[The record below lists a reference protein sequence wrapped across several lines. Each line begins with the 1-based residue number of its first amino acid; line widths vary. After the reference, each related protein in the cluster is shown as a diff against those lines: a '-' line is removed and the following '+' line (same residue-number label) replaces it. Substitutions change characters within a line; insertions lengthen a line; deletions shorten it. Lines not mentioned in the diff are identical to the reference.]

1 MGRYVIRR
9 LLQAALMIFVVATL
23 VSVFIH
29 FLPGDPAYVILG
41 EERATEDRVQAIREE
56 LGLNRPIYE
65 QYIDW
70 LGGVVRGDFGKSL
83 ISGRPIRQDLQLRI
97 PRTFELGGAA
107 VIISVIVGIPLG
119 VIAARYR
126 NGAPDVLATSFA
138 ILGLSVPVFVIGP
151 LLVLGLSVKTNILPA
166 SGYVPLGEDPLEHIK
181 RLMLPAFTLGIL
193 SSATIIRMTR
203 SSVLEVLGE
212 DYVRTARSKGLGERA
227 VLFTHALRNALI
239 PVVTIIGLQ
248 MGTLL
253 GSSVLVEYIFNWPG
267 VSTYLI
273 DGINRRDYPIVQAV
287 ILVIAVTFILL
298 NLLTDLLY
306 AWIDPRI
313 KYD

>member
-9 LLQAALMIFVVATL
+9 LLQSALMIFIVATL
-23 VSVFIH
+23 VAVFIH

-41 EERATEDRVQAIREE
+41 EDRATEERVDAIREQ

-65 QYIDW
+65 QYVDW
-70 LGGVVRGDFGKSL
+70 LGGVVRGDLGNSL
-83 ISGRPIRQDLQLRI
+83 ISGRPIRTDLQLRI
-97 PRTFELGGAA
+97 PRTFELGGVA
-107 VIISVIVGIPLG
+107 VLISVLVGIPLG
-119 VIAARYR
+119 VLAARYR
-126 NGAPDVLATSFA
+126 NGPVDLLATSFA
-138 ILGLSVPVFVIGP
+138 ILGLSVPVFVVGP
-151 LLVLGLSVKTNILPA
+151 LLVLLLSVKTDILPA
-166 SGYVPLGEDPLEHIK
+166 SGYVSFSEDPVEHLK
-181 RLMLPAFTLGIL
+181 RLALPAVTLGVL

-203 SSVLEVLGE
+203 SSMLEVLGE
-212 DYVRTARSKGLGERA
+212 DYVRSARSRGLGERS

-267 VSTYLI
+267 VSTFLI

-298 NLLTDLLY
+298 NLLTDLIY

-313 KYD
+313 KYE

>member
-9 LLQAALMIFVVATL
+9 LLQAALMIFIVATL

-29 FLPGDPAYVILG
+29 LLPGDPAYTILG
-41 EERATEDRVQAIREE
+41 EERATEERVDAIREQ

-65 QYIDW
+65 QYVDW
-70 LGGVVRGDFGKSL
+70 LGGVVRGDLGNSL
-83 ISGRPIRQDLQLRI
+83 ISGRPIRTDLQLRI
-97 PRTFELGGAA
+97 PRTFELGGVA
-107 VIISVIVGIPLG
+107 VLISVLVGIPLG
-119 VIAARYR
+119 VLAARYR
-126 NGAPDVLATSFA
+126 NGPVDLLATSFA
-138 ILGLSVPVFVIGP
+138 ILGLSVPVFVVGP
-151 LLVLGLSVKTNILPA
+151 LLVLLLSVKTDILPA
-166 SGYVPLGEDPLEHIK
+166 SGYVSFSEDPVEHLK
-181 RLMLPAFTLGIL
+181 RLALPAVTLGVL

-203 SSVLEVLGE
+203 SSMLEVLGE
-212 DYVRTARSKGLGERA
+212 DYVRSARSRGLGERS

-267 VSTYLI
+267 VSTFLI

-298 NLLTDLLY
+298 NLLTDLIY

-313 KYD
+313 KYE

>member
-9 LLQAALMIFVVATL
+9 LIQAGIMILIVATL
-23 VSVFIH
+23 VAVFIH
-29 FLPGDPAYVILG
+29 FIPGDPAYVILG
-41 EERATEDRVQAIREE
+41 EERATEDRVQAIRED
-56 LGLNRPIYE
+56 LGLNRPIYV
-65 QYIDW
+65 QYVEW
-70 LGGVVRGDFGKSL
+70 LGGVVTGDLGESL
-83 ISGRPIRQDLQLRI
+83 ISGRPIATDLKLRI

-107 VIISVIVGIPLG
+107 VIISVIVGVPLG
-119 VIAARYR
+119 VISAQYR
-126 NGAPDVLATSFA
+126 NRAPDFMATTFA
-138 ILGLSVPVFVIGP
+138 ILGLSIPVFVVGP
-151 LLVLGLSVKTNILPA
+151 LLVLLLSVRTNILPA
-166 SGYVPLGEDPLEHIK
+166 SGYVPFNEDPVEHVK
-181 RLMLPAFTLGIL
+181 RLLLPAVTLGIL

-212 DYVRTARSKGLGERA
+212 DYVRAARSKGINERT

-239 PVVTIIGLQ
+239 PVITIIGLQ

-298 NLLTDLLY
+298 NLLTDLIY

-313 KYD
+313 KYE